1 MLAGAGEGGPNARGA
16 PALRGR
22 RQPGRRTACPGVCTC
37 DGVGLVAGDLSR
49 LADECLYEAKRAG
62 RDTVRACGR
71 PVGDR

>member
-1 MLAGAGEGGPNARGA
+1 MGRTRAEHLPSAVVASLDGVPPGPASA
-16 PALRGR
+16 
-22 RQPGRRTACPGVCTC
+22 GVCTC